1 MLSFPLPLPIV
12 LLLMGGVMQLP
23 HERVHSGAFS
33 WHILLQVSQ
42 WPLPL
47 LWLTLRVEQLPPHF
61 FGILKINERVIQ
73 WRFMANTFG
82 VNWAQNRIQYSRI
95 IYTCVFVYGWNI
107 CLHLVKGIGKN
118 SFCIYALYC
127 HIYNR
132 IMFPRAALLKPRA
145 LQYVNK
151 CEDGRCIQELL

>member
-61 FGILKINERVIQ
+61 FGILKINELVIQ

-82 VNWAQNRIQYSRI
+82 VNWAKKKKCE
-95 IYTCVFVYGWNI
+95 YTWPWKNCLYLCFLYMVGIFFYTLLKALVKTVFVFMLYI
-107 CLHLVKGIGKN
+107 V
-118 SFCIYALYC
+118 IYITGSCFQEQLYLNPE
-127 HIYNR
+127 HYNT
-132 IMFPRAALLKPRA
+132 
-145 LQYVNK
+145 
-151 CEDGRCIQELL
+151 